1 MIARLDGRVALVTGA
16 GSGIG
21 AASAAALAE
30 AGAAVAVTDVDLP
43 SAEKVAADIAERGQ
57 RAIALRLD
65 VAREPQWR
73 DAVATTVARLG
84 TVTVLHSNAALT
96 SLADYAADLGV
107 TELSVEVFDR
117 VIAVNLR
124 GGVLG
129 CKHVLPGMLA
139 AGGGSIVL
147 TSSVKGSTGSA
158 HRTAYS
164 ISKAGL
170 DALAR
175 AVATGYGKGG
185 VRCNAIAPGIVAT
198 EAIDAM
204 PAAQRAALEDA
215 HLTPALGTAA
225 DIADAVVFLAS
236 GRAAFITGQ
245 VLSVD
250 GGLGAHTAALSPP
263 GTRAAA
269 GAPTTGRGH
278 E

>member
-1 MIARLDGRVALVTGA
+1 MVARLAGRVALVTGA

-21 AASAAALAE
+21 AASAAALAA

-43 SAEKVAADIAERGQ
+43 AAEAVAKDLADRGHQ
-57 RAIALRLD
+57 ALALWLD
-65 VAREPQWR
+65 VASEPAWCEAVS
-73 DAVATTVARLG
+73 AVADQLG
-84 TVTVLHSNAALT
+84 PVTILHSNAALT
-96 SLADYAADLGV
+96 SPSDYAADLGV
-107 TELSVEVFDR
+107 VDLSVEVFDR

-129 CKHVLPGMLA
+129 CKHVVPGMLA

-185 VRCNAIAPGIVAT
+185 VRCNAIAPGIVVT
-198 EAIDAM
+198 DALASV

-215 HLTPALGTAA
+215 HLTPALGAAA
-225 DIADAVVFLAS
+225 DIAHAVVFLAS
-236 GRAAFITGQ
+236 DEAAFITGQ
-245 VLSVD
+245 VLCVD
-250 GGLGAHTAALSPP
+250 GGLTAHTAALSPP
-263 GTRAAA
+263 GARV
-269 GAPTTGRGH
+269 APGESPGKDRG
-278 E
+278 